1 LNYAFINY
9 IIYLVRWGNKLTQY
23 LLPGVDVL
31 SAKSKTADQVWVRK
45 MNRAIILQ
53 VFRTHPAL
61 SRARL
66 AIETGLNPSTVSSI
80 ISELIQENLVR
91 ETDLI
96 QSAIGRPG
104 RLLEINPEGGC
115 ALGIEINVDYIEF
128 LITDFAANVL
138 WRERQASVPE
148 VGQEEIILKVSNLAR
163 KASAFIQDCKSRRLL
178 GVGVGVPGLVDVSS
192 GLLRIAPNLHWVN
205 VPIRDV
211 LAGWFDCPIY
221 VENEANAAALGEYY
235 FGAVRNVKDF
245 IYLSAGI
252 GLGSGIVMG
261 GKLFR
266 GMFGYAGEAGHMT
279 LDVNGEIC
287 GCGKRGCW
295 ETFVGPRAVEH
306 RVQRSIAAGAKSIL
320 SDMVKGD
327 LKNIV
332 IDDVIQA
339 AQDGDQIAVDALGE
353 VAFYLG
359 IGIANLVNLF
369 NVEVIV
375 LGGALNKASP
385 FLLKDVERVVF
396 ENTLAPGREHLRI
409 IPSAHGTDACVM
421 GAIALVLDDF
431 IREPDLSGGV
441 IDHSKKGGKGMD

>member
-1 LNYAFINY
+1 L
-9 IIYLVRWGNKLTQY
+9 
-23 LLPGVDVL
+23 L

-53 VFRTHPAL
+53 VFRTHPTL
-61 SRARL
+61 SRAGL
-66 AIETGLNPSTVSSI
+66 AIETGLNPSTVSAI
-80 ISELIQENLVR
+80 ICELIQENLIR
-91 ETDLI
+91 ETELI
-96 QSAIGRPG
+96 QSGIGRPG
-104 RLLEINPEGGC
+104 RLLELNPEGGC

-128 LITDFAANVL
+128 LVTDFAANVL
-138 WRERQASVPE
+138 WRKRQASTPE
-148 VGQEEIILKVSNLAR
+148 VGQEEIILQVSNLADQ
-163 KASAFIQDCKSRRLL
+163 ASVFIQERRSRLL

-192 GLLRIAPNLHWVN
+192 GLLRLAPNLHWVN
-205 VPIRDV
+205 VPVRDV
-211 LAGWFDCPIY
+211 LANYFDCPIY

-279 LDVNGEIC
+279 LDINGEIC

-295 ETFVGPRAVEH
+295 ETYVGPRAVEQ
-306 RVQRSIAAGAKSIL
+306 RIQRSLAAGAKSVL
-320 SDMVKGD
+320 SDMVKGN

-339 AQDGDQIAVDALGE
+339 AQSGDKIATDALDE

-359 IGIANLVNLF
+359 VGIANLVNLF

-385 FLLKDVERVVF
+385 FLLKNVERVVS

-409 IPSAHGTDACVM
+409 IPSAHGTEACVM
-421 GAIALVLDDF
+421 GAIALVLDD
-431 IREPDLSGGV
+431 ILRGLDISEGQY
-441 IDHSKKGGKGMD
+441 

>member
-1 LNYAFINY
+1 MLA
-9 IIYLVRWGNKLTQY
+9 
-23 LLPGVDVL
+23 
-31 SAKSKTADQVWVRK
+31 AKSKTADQVWVRK

-53 VFRTHPAL
+53 VFRTHPTL

-66 AIETGLNPSTVSSI
+66 AIETGLNPSTVSAI
-80 ISELIQENLVR
+80 ISDLIQENLIR

-96 QSAIGRPG
+96 RSSTGRPG
-104 RLLEINPEGGC
+104 RLLELNPEGGC
-115 ALGIEINVDYIEF
+115 AIGIEINVDYIEF

-138 WRERQASVPE
+138 WRERQASTPE
-148 VGQEEIILKVSNLAR
+148 IGQEEIMQQVARLAEV
-163 KASAFIQDCKSRRLL
+163 ASSFIEKNHLSLL

-192 GLLRIAPNLHWVN
+192 GLLRVAPNLHWAN
-205 VPIRDV
+205 VPIREV
-211 LAGWFDCPIY
+211 LASCFDCPIY

-252 GLGSGIVMG
+252 GLGSGIVIG

-279 LDVNGEIC
+279 LAVDGELC
-287 GCGKRGCW
+287 GCGRRGCW
-295 ETFVGPRAVEH
+295 ETFVGPRAIEQ
-306 RVQRSIAAGAKSIL
+306 RIQRSLAAGAKSML
-320 SDMVKGD
+320 SEMVKGD

-332 IDDVIQA
+332 IDDVLKA
-339 AQDGDQIAVDALGE
+339 AQAGDQIAIDALRE

-369 NVEVIV
+369 NVEVFV

-385 FLLKDVERVVF
+385 FILKDIKRVVT

-421 GAIALVLDDF
+421 GAVALVLDD
-431 IREPDLSGGV
+431 ILREPEFL
-441 IDHSKKGGKGMD
+441 

>member
-1 LNYAFINY
+1 M
-9 IIYLVRWGNKLTQY
+9 
-23 LLPGVDVL
+23 L
-31 SAKSKTADQVWVRK
+31 STKSKTADQVWVRK

-53 VFRTHPAL
+53 VFRTHPTL

-66 AIETGLNPSTVSSI
+66 AMETGLNPSTVSAI
-80 ISELIQENLVR
+80 IGELIQENLIR

-96 QSAIGRPG
+96 QPHTGRPG
-104 RLLEINPEGGC
+104 RLLELNPEGGC

-128 LITDFAANVL
+128 LITDFAANIL
-138 WRERQASVPE
+138 WRKRQTATPE
-148 VGQEEIILKVSNLAR
+148 VGQEEIILQVSKLAK
-163 KASAFIQDCKSRRLL
+163 KASVFIQERKIRLL

-192 GLLRIAPNLHWVN
+192 GLLRYAPNLHWID
-205 VPIRDV
+205 VPIGDV
-211 LAGWFDCPIY
+211 LAKHFDCPIY

-235 FGAVRNVKDF
+235 FGAVRNVKNF
-245 IYLSAGI
+245 IYLSTGI
-252 GLGSGIVMG
+252 GLGSGIVIG
-261 GKLFR
+261 GRLFR

-295 ETFVGPRAVEH
+295 ETFVGPRAVEQ
-306 RVQRSIAAGAKSIL
+306 RIQRSLAAGAKSVL
-320 SDMVKGD
+320 SDMVHGD

-339 AQDGDQIAVDALGE
+339 AKNGDQIAIDALDE

-369 NVEVIV
+369 NVGVIV

-385 FLLKDVERVVF
+385 FLLKDVERVVY
-396 ENTLAPGREHLRI
+396 ENTLAPEREHLRI

-421 GAIALVLDDF
+421 GAIALVLDDVL
-431 IREPDLSGGV
+431 REPNFTE
-441 IDHSKKGGKGMD
+441 